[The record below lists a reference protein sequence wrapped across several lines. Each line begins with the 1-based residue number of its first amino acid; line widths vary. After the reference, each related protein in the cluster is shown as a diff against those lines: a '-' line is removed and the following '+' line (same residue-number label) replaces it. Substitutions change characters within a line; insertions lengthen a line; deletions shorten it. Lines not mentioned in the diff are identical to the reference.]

1 MATHCSN
8 WSPTQRKRATWW
20 IRWLTLLSEAGGEN
34 LASTL
39 RDVKAKEQIDTLAD
53 TLANGEAKTLG
64 DKRLIW
70 RPRLLLLNTVSET
83 LAVAEI
89 ETLRQIWA
97 MLEQGHRS
105 TRCIGGVNGETLVDT
120 LANRGAKAEAR
131 TQRNTLGHVGTR
143 ALIDTLTDKLLKA

>member
-131 TQRNTLGHVGTR
+131 TQHNTLGHVGTR